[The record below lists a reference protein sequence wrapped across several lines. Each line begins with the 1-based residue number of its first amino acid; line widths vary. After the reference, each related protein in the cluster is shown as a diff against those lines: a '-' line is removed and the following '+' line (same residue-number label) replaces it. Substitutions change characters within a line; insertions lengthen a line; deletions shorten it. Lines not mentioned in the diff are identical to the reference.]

1 MRSFKEGSALD
12 LRSRMTILVG
22 LLSVAFCFIT
32 LAEGQE
38 TDTPSG
44 TSGSVEPVDKPQ
56 AQNFRE
62 ETHMARTIQVNP
74 RYYRWH
80 VDPGVEWIE
89 PNTGYATLDWKIPMD
104 QAALVLVDV
113 WDNHYL
119 IDTDTRAGVIIDQKI
134 VPLLAACRRAGFE
147 IIHAPSPPQAKAH
160 ANYVSVEPE
169 EDVPASPR
177 DDWPPSEFRG
187 KSGAYSQYS
196 RPKEA
201 RDPERE
207 VLRDKLRIHPDAMPA
222 GDEAVIATG
231 EELHQYCKQ
240 KGILFLFF
248 LGFNTNACILARDYG
263 TIEMGKR
270 GYEIIMLRDCTTGME
285 SFETYEELWQTRGA
299 ILILE
304 MFGKYSLTSDEL
316 VAGLPE

>member
-1 MRSFKEGSALD
+1 M
-12 LRSRMTILVG
+12 
-22 LLSVAFCFIT
+22 
-32 LAEGQE
+32 
-38 TDTPSG
+38 
-44 TSGSVEPVDKPQ
+44 
-56 AQNFRE
+56 
-62 ETHMARTIQVNP
+62 
-74 RYYRWH
+74 
-80 VDPGVEWIE
+80 
-89 PNTGYATLDWKIPMD
+89 
-104 QAALVLVDV
+104 
-113 WDNHYL
+113 
-119 IDTDTRAGVIIDQKI
+119 
-134 VPLLAACRRAGFE
+134 E

-160 ANYVSVEPE
+160 PNYVSSEQKGDRSTPQ
-169 EDVPASPR
+169 R

-187 KSGAYSQYS
+187 KSGAYSQYA

-201 RDPERE
+201 RDPQRE
-207 VLRDKLRIHPDAMPA
+207 ALRDGLRIHPDAMPA
-222 GDEAVIATG
+222 DDEAVVATG
-231 EELHQYCKQ
+231 EDLHRYCKQ

-316 VAGLPE
+316 IAALPE

>member
-1 MRSFKEGSALD
+1 MRGTISIGLIASLLSGTVCAAANAQGAGSEPVQSNTTRKAANPKEG
-12 LRSRMTILVG
+12 
-22 LLSVAFCFIT
+22 
-32 LAEGQE
+32 
-38 TDTPSG
+38 
-44 TSGSVEPVDKPQ
+44 
-56 AQNFRE
+56 
-62 ETHMARTIQVNP
+62 THMARTIQVKP

-89 PNTGYATLDWKIPMD
+89 PNTGYATLDWEIPLS
-104 QAALVLVDV
+104 QTALVMVDV
-113 WDNHYL
+113 WDRHYL
-119 IDTDTRAGVIIDQKI
+119 IDTDARAGVIIDETI
-134 VPLLAACRRAGFE
+134 RPLLAACRKAGLE

-160 ANYVSVEPE
+160 PNYVSFVQET
-169 EDVPASPR
+169 DGSTSPR
-177 DDWPPSEFRG
+177 DDWPPSEFRS
-187 KSGAYSQYS
+187 KSGTYAQYA
-196 RPKEA
+196 RPEEA

-207 VLRDKLRIHPDAMPA
+207 ALRDDLRIHPDAMPA
-222 GDEAVIATG
+222 DGEAVIATG

-240 KGILFLFF
+240 NGIMFLFF

-304 MFGKYSLTSDEL
+304 MFGKYSLMSDEL
-316 VAGLPE
+316 IEGLPE